1 VYETVFNI
9 LHYSV
14 TGRLLTEAKLSG
26 DPRFVDV
33 LSTSKKFLDNILRIY
48 NEYRACISNI
58 ASEVFDRVVYFLK
71 RSKGLKHFVF
81 CDGMSLTEAL
91 YLACKLRVNFIN
103 VIINPGGVTE
113 TYKFILGS
121 WEYIAK
127 QPNLDVMVGT
137 IAKKAEASHT
147 IFREYDEAVHRI
159 GNSEGLDP
167 RSIVE
172 KMHSITLRLE
182 LTIHSL
188 KKVGATIVLLSDHG
202 YDVVPVGSGKFKTQ
216 HRWGPRSLS
225 ILAPVMIIDS
235 SV

>member
-1 VYETVFNI
+1 MYETIFNI
-9 LHYSV
+9 LHFSV
-14 TGRLLTEAKLSG
+14 AGRLLTEAKLSG

-48 NEYRACISNI
+48 DEYRACISNI
-58 ASEVFDRVVYFLK
+58 ASEVFDRVLYFLK

-91 YLACKLRVNFIN
+91 YLAGKLRANIIN

-121 WEYIAK
+121 REYIAK
-127 QPNLDVMVGT
+127 QPNLDVVVET
-137 IAKKAEASHT
+137 IAKKAGASHT
-147 IFREYDEAVHRI
+147 IFREYDEAVHKI
-159 GNSEGLDP
+159 GSSEGLDP

-172 KMHSITLRLE
+172 KMYSITLRLE

-188 KKVGATIVLLSDHG
+188 KKEGATIVLLSDHG

-225 ILAPVMIIDS
+225 IPASVMIIDS